1 VKKHPHPQPLPCGG
15 GEPDEFT
22 AVPPWLP
29 SPAGAGPG
37 AGLRPYALT
46 IAGFDPSA
54 GAGVLADVKTLE
66 ASGVYGLAACTA
78 LTVQNDVAFERV
90 NWVGLP
96 EIQDQIRLLLARFDI
111 GVVKIGLI
119 KSLPLLR
126 ELIGWLKARKPA
138 VQIVWDPV
146 LKATAG
152 YEFHARPEAGLLQA
166 ICRELALITPNQPEA
181 LRLLPAAT
189 AEEAAETLAAWCPV
203 LLKGGHATGHFATDV
218 LLLPEVRHALATPR
232 LPHGAKHGSGCV
244 LSAAVL
250 ARLALGD
257 DLPAACWAGKA
268 YTAAFLGSND
278 TLLGYHFGNEQ
289 HENQ

>member
-1 VKKHPHPQPLPCGG
+1 MAALP
-15 GEPDEFT
+15 
-22 AVPPWLP
+22 
-29 SPAGAGPG
+29 
-37 AGLRPYALT
+37 RPYALT

-78 LTVQNDVAFERV
+78 LTVQNDVTFERV
-90 NWVGLP
+90 SWVGIP

-111 GVVKIGLI
+111 GFIKIGLI
-119 KSLPLLR
+119 ESLPLLL
-126 ELIGWLKARKPA
+126 ELISWLKAQKPA

-181 LRLLPAAT
+181 LRLIAVPT
-189 AEEAAETLAAWCPV
+189 PEAAAEALAAWCPV
-203 LLKGGHATGHFATDV
+203 LLKGGHATGDFATDV
-218 LLLPEVRHALATPR
+218 LLLPEERHTLATPR
-232 LPHGAKHGSGCV
+232 LPHGEKHGSGCV

-257 DLPAACWAGKA
+257 DLLAACRSGKV

-278 TLLGYHFGNEQ
+278 TLLGYHYENNH